1 MSFDE
6 SNEKPDCLLLESC
19 ELFAGIPSDIRI
31 KVMNS
36 ATTRYFERR
45 QKLFFMGEPVGK
57 VLLLVEGCVKLTQF
71 TERGDEVIL
80 RLQKPGEVVGRPDWA
95 PGELHSYTAQ
105 ALQECRVLVWDA
117 RTLQTAKE
125 VFPQLQRNVNKL
137 IGSALNKLQLRYCA
151 IATGEVRTRLA
162 QGVLQV
168 LEEIG
173 QKVNS
178 HVEICLSQEELGQMT
193 GVSHWAVCRE
203 LTKWEQEGLVT
214 GRRGVIEVQN
224 VPGLLSLCRAN

>member
-1 MSFDE
+1 
-6 SNEKPDCLLLESC
+6 LESC
-19 ELFAGIPSDIRI
+19 ELFAGIPSAIQM
-31 KVMNS
+31 KLMNS
-36 ATTRYFERR
+36 ATTRRYERR
-45 QKLFFMGEPVGK
+45 ERMFSMGERVGK

-80 RLQKPGEVVGRPDWA
+80 RLQKAGEVVGRPDWA

-105 ALQECRVLVWDA
+105 ALQECRVLAWDA
-117 RTLQTAKE
+117 RTIQAAKE
-125 VFPQLQRNVNKL
+125 CFPQLQRNASKL

-151 IATGEVRTRLA
+151 IATGEVRMRLA
-162 QGVLQV
+162 QGVVQL

-173 QKVNS
+173 RKVNN

-203 LTKWEQEGLVT
+203 LTKWEQEGLVR

-224 VPGLLSLCRAN
+224 VQGLLSLCRPN